1 MSTGNVVPYLASSST
16 SRLSMP
22 SHRAAIFW
30 LAVAGLA
37 VFGLWQSTG
46 VEAYLN
52 ALGGFCL

>member
-1 MSTGNVVPYLASSST
+1 MPYLASSST